1 MSREA
6 GFDQLFDQFIQMI
19 VTQRAYESNSKV
31 VQAADQ
37 MLQNVN
43 NMSR

>member
-1 MSREA
+1 
-6 GFDQLFDQFIQMI
+6 MI

-37 MLQNVN
+37 MLQDVN
-43 NMSR
+43 NMSH